1 MVISSISSSESERR
15 RPLASLGSQN
25 SPLHISSILVLVRRK
40 PFLELLQGV
49 EGGGGG
55 GAGARLP
62 FNDGILNRDLAVIK
76 VVTDVESHPLRI
88 VLVHRER
95 FVSVDCCMK
104 S

>member
-55 GAGARLP
+55 ARLP